1 MPLGYNIVAVDDSP
15 GIRQLIQKVAGTV
28 ARVTTAPGGA
38 ELFELLENGEKVDL
52 ILLDVSMPEMSGYEV
67 IQHLKDK
74 PETQST
80 PVIFLT
86 AHDNKDFE
94 EKGLRLGA
102 VDYITKPIS
111 PATLIAR
118 VQNHL
123 ELKAARDHIVSQNEI
138 LEQRVQ
144 ERTRELALTQDLTIL
159 SLASLAETRDNETGN
174 HIRRTQSYVRILAD
188 HLLETGVYAD
198 QLSPEINALLEKS
211 APLHDIGKV
220 GVPDAVLLKPGKL
233 DEAEFEIIK
242 THPYLGMAALQGAED
257 MLGTTSFLRFAKE
270 IVYSHHEKWD
280 GSGYPQGLS
289 GFDIPLSAR
298 LMAAA
303 DVYDALISK
312 RVYKPPFSHEEAI
325 ELIVEGKGKHFDP
338 AIVDAVVVVAG
349 RFRETAERYK
359 D

>member
-1 MPLGYNIVAVDDSP
+1 MPFEHNIVAVDDSQ
-15 GIRQLIQKVAGTV
+15 GIRRLIQQVAGTI
-28 ARVTTAPGGA
+28 ANVTTVGGA
-38 ELFELLENGEKVDL
+38 SELFSLLESRKTDL
-52 ILLDVSMPEMSGYEV
+52 VLLDVSMPEMSGYEV
-67 IQHLKDK
+67 IQHLKEK
-74 PETQST
+74 PETQSI

-86 AHDNKDFE
+86 AHDNKDAE

-111 PATLIAR
+111 PATLLAR

-123 ELKAARDHIVSQNEI
+123 ELKRARDQIVAQNEI

-144 ERTRELALTQDLTIL
+144 ERTRELALTQDITIL

-188 HLLETGVYAD
+188 HLLDTGAFPD
-198 QLSPEINALLEKS
+198 ELSPEINALLEKS

-233 DEAEFEIIK
+233 DADEFEVIK
-242 THPYLGMAALQGAED
+242 THPHLGMAALQSAED
-257 MLGTTSFLRFAKE
+257 VLGSTSFLRFAKE

-280 GSGYPQGLS
+280 GTGYPQGLS
-289 GFDIPLSAR
+289 GSGIPLSAR
-298 LMAAA
+298 LMAVA
-303 DVYDALISK
+303 DVYDALISR
-312 RVYKPPFSHEEAI
+312 RVYKPPFTHDEAI
-325 ELIVEGKGKHFDP
+325 ELIVNGKGKHFDP
-338 AIVDAVVVVAG
+338 TIVDAFVAVAG
-349 RFRETAERYK
+349 RFHETAERYK